1 MSDLPPPNP
10 GQTGPPPLPQSPP
23 PPSQSQSPPPPPPPE
38 SSGGYGYQPANEP
51 PRSSGSNTG
60 KVVVAIMVV
69 AALGVG
75 GIYLAARDDSS
86 SVSTSTSTEATV
98 GTDSPGSTDSPGITV
113 SPVSTDATVPTTEA
127 PAATAAATTI
137 VTTTKA
143 PTTATPTTVAPATTT
158 TATTTAPTS
167 TGTGTA
173 SAAIDLGH
181 GVSLP
186 IPSGWSQTSGPG
198 NPVVIS
204 DGTTKLGIQALA
216 RDPGEDI
223 TALVQEYTN
232 TFDSEFSAV
241 GFGPTRF
248 VGPVASPVAINEYR
262 THYTTFDTGKIGGIS
277 GTIDSVVRADG
288 LSVII
293 DLFSAQPTSVLPHE
307 AYTSLIASLVA
318 APSQGPAATL
328 SQHAPFAVTSATPF
342 APVDGL
348 TGFSLAPGFSLVVPG
363 ASGFPSASASN
374 GAESFSAIKVTAQT
388 DVNSVIA
395 AAQAN
400 LQQNDGN
407 VAYAAP
413 TADVADQFGVMHGAF
428 TWTGTA
434 IDGKPA
440 AGAIGYSLDPATGN
454 AYIAYRRWDTSNG
467 PGEPAADE
475 GAFMQRSF
483 SNTFTT
489 IP

>member
-1 MSDLPPPNP
+1 MSDFPPPNL
-10 GQTGPPPLPQSPP
+10 GQTGPPPPPQ
-23 PPSQSQSPPPPPPPE
+23 PPSRSQSPPPPPPE

-51 PRSSGSNTG
+51 PSSSGSNTG
-60 KVVVAIMVV
+60 KIVAAIIVV

-75 GIYLAARDDSS
+75 GIYLATKDDST

-98 GTDSPGSTDSPGITV
+98 GTDSPGSTDSPGITD
-113 SPVSTDATVPTTEA
+113 SPGSTDATVPTTEA
-127 PAATAAATTI
+127 PVTTGAATTI
-137 VTTTKA
+137 VATTEA

-167 TGTGTA
+167 TTTGTA

-186 IPSGWSQTSGPG
+186 IPSGWSQTSAPG

-241 GFGPTRF
+241 GVGPTRF
-248 VGPVASPVAINEYR
+248 VGPVASPVAINEYL
-262 THYTTFDTGKIGGIS
+262 THYTTFDTGKVGGIS

-293 DLFSAQPTSVLPHE
+293 DLFSAQPTSVLPQE
-307 AYTSLIASLVA
+307 AYKSLIASLVA

-328 SQHAPFAVTSATPF
+328 SQHAPFTVTSPTPF

-363 ASGFPSASASN
+363 ASGAPSASASN

-400 LQQNDGN
+400 LQQNYGS
-407 VAYAAP
+407 VVYAAP
-413 TADVADQFGVMHGAF
+413 TADTADQFGVMHGAF

-434 IDGKPA
+434 TNGKPA

-454 AYIAYRRWDTSNG
+454 GYIAYRSWDTSNG
-467 PGEPAADE
+467 PGEPAAAE